1 MFMICSRHRRNSL
14 GVLCN
19 RQNVNDEGLGIVVT
33 QTTRFDPTR
42 MRERFIY
49 WLELAANEMAKQARV
64 QMQEAGFDVEEDSGS
79 IIAGR
84 AVSGRA
90 YYREKAIASIP
101 FNEMSGKIRSV
112 VAGWSAGIG
121 IPKGVSTIKTYGVMA
136 AKLAI
141 SYVMPWVGIS
151 MLLFDMFGGKE
162 KPKMA
167 IPWNSIYSQALSF
180 AQETTVNEEAYRIIE
195 EKQRTEQ
202 FRVKAVEKMSQEG
215 ALFKLPEGVTAI
227 RRGALVMA
235 LKGPSVETKV
245 G

>member
-1 MFMICSRHRRNSL
+1 MFITRSHHNRNAVGVRHGFEMVNS
-14 GVLCN
+14 
-19 RQNVNDEGLGIVVT
+19 EGLGIVVT
-33 QTTRFDPTR
+33 QTTKFDPTR

-49 WLELAANEMAKQARV
+49 WLELAVDEMAKQARV
-64 QMQEAGFDVEEDSGS
+64 QIQEAGFDVEEDPG
-79 IIAGR
+79 GR
-84 AVSGRA
+84 TT
-90 YYREKAIASIP
+90 YKNLAIKRIP

-112 VAGWSAGIG
+112 VAGWSVGIA
-121 IPKGVSTIKTYGVMA
+121 IPKTPSMIKTYGMMG

-141 SYVMPWVGIS
+141 SFVMPWVGIS
-151 MLLFDMFGGKE
+151 MLVFSLFGKKE

-167 IPWNSIYSQALSF
+167 IPWNSIYNQALSF

-202 FRVKAVEKMSQEG
+202 FRVKAVEKISQEG